1 MAATYTALKNAFG
14 SALQPNQRI
23 EIMTQDGGHIIQDHT
38 VQIEEKSDHIRIKSP
53 DGSKTI
59 MTLYDDHIVGVKLR

>member
-1 MAATYTALKNAFG
+1 MAATYSALTNAFG
-14 SALQPNQRI
+14 SALQANQRI
-23 EIMTQDGGHIIQDHT
+23 EIMTQDGGHIIQNHT
-38 VQIEEKSDHIRIKSP
+38 DQVEEKSDHVRIKSP

>member
-1 MAATYTALKNAFG
+1 MAATYSKLTDAFG

-23 EIMTQDGGHIIQDHT
+23 EIMTQDGGHIIQNHT
-38 VQIEEKSDHIRIKSP
+38 VQVEEKSDHIRIKSP

-59 MTLYDDHIVGVKLR
+59 TTLYDDHIVGVKLR

>member
-1 MAATYTALKNAFG
+1 MQHIANSHSDVLFT
-14 SALQPNQRI
+14 NQRI

-38 VQIEEKSDHIRIKSP
+38 VQVEEKSDHLRIKSP

>member
-1 MAATYTALKNAFG
+1 MAATYSKLTSAFG
-14 SALQPNQRI
+14 SALGANQRI
-23 EIMTQDGGHIIQDHT
+23 EIMTQDGGHIIQNHT
-38 VQIEEKSDHIRIKSP
+38 VQVEEKSDHIRIKSP